1 MNPIN
6 FKRFKN
12 GTLFLIRKP
21 ESFPVGYAQSAFE
34 DMKRLHL
41 DYAAWLETWNCR
53 DGVPWIHPDYPR
65 SSFWKDCPR
74 DPLEETFAAADK
86 TGIAFLPEC
95 GVMHVSFVESHSDAM
110 LHSYEG
116 KRHAYGRIGLVPSAP
131 VTADFFI
138 AKYDAFIDKFKHHPS
153 FRGICLPAENNTCL
167 SYDRYTEKAW
177 REFSGRAL
185 PTPKE
190 LAESDALERET
201 YRFMEDEFL
210 RLFRKLAQHIK
221 QKYGLS
227 LMHYPI
233 STISTVSHF
242 EPNSCTAARN
252 LEVIT
257 KVEEIDLFNLQLHPP
272 LGDHPGQ
279 FKMEIELLEALT
291 DKPCV
296 ADTHWYHEC
305 NAGKLPELNPK
316 RYIDWILSTLTPHG
330 VSFFCYGFMAEKLPL
345 WKVELNPGA
354 RVFNCYAN
362 DDAVAIRRKA
372 VLRGMDFVE
381 TLRPLMENMEREA
394 QNAVFYRESLEDD
407 YRYGSYYRE
416 HLFSLY
422 GQLQA
427 TARPL
432 IFTAEIPE
440 TTENIRCLIFDAVKT
455 FSADDARKL
464 EKFLAAGGQVVV
476 IGRCS
481 PALYA
486 ACGLNVREC
495 EADFVARPGT
505 PGRWWFGMPRDAIKF
520 TANGD
525 TLYAYNTGEAAVTRQ
540 NGVFFIGCSAA
551 VSDFDNLRQR
561 GLVDMWLNM
570 IELCQADSG
579 VKVRADFIR
588 RPGAHEYVCSDLYTS
603 TDGKRKLLLI
613 RDLGVEVISSEVK
626 WDLPDNFRITRL
638 ILDGRDI
645 AMPEDGILPEFEYFA
660 AVYAEAF

>member
-1 MNPIN
+1 
-6 FKRFKN
+6 
-12 GTLFLIRKP
+12 
-21 ESFPVGYAQSAFE
+21 
-34 DMKRLHL
+34 
-41 DYAAWLETWNCR
+41 
-53 DGVPWIHPDYPR
+53 
-65 SSFWKDCPR
+65 
-74 DPLEETFAAADK
+74 
-86 TGIAFLPEC
+86 
-95 GVMHVSFVESHSDAM
+95 MHASFVESHSDAM
-110 LHSYEG
+110 FHSYDG
-116 KRHAYGRIGLVPSAP
+116 QRFVYGRIGLVPSAP

-138 AKYDAFIDKFKHHPS
+138 AKYDAFIDKFKHHAS
-153 FRGICLPAENNTCL
+153 FRGICLPAENGTYL

-177 REFSGRAL
+177 RELSGRAL
-185 PTPKE
+185 PTPEE
-190 LAESDALERET
+190 LAESEALERKI
-201 YRFMEDEFL
+201 YRFLEEEFL
-210 RLFRKLAQHIK
+210 RLFRKLARHIK
-221 QKYGLS
+221 QKYGLP

-233 STISTVSHF
+233 SKISLVSHF
-242 EPNSCTAARN
+242 EPNTYRAARN

-257 KVEEIDLFNLQLHPP
+257 KVDEIDLFNLQLHPP
-272 LGDHPGQ
+272 LGNHPGQ
-279 FKMEIELLEALT
+279 FKMEIELLESLT

-296 ADTHWYHEC
+296 ADTHWYHES

-316 RYIDWILSTLTPHG
+316 RYIDWILSTLTPNG
-330 VSFFCYGFMAEKLPL
+330 ISFFCYGFMAEKLPL
-345 WKVELNPGA
+345 WKNELNPGA
-354 RVFNCYAN
+354 KVFNCYAN
-362 DDAVAIRRKA
+362 DDAVSIRRTA
-372 VLRGMDFVE
+372 ILRGMDFVE
-381 TLRPLMENMEREA
+381 TLRPLLENMKKEA

-432 IFTAEIPE
+432 VFTAEIPE

-455 FSADDARKL
+455 FSSDDVRKL
-464 EKFLAAGGQVVV
+464 EKFLASGGRAVV

-495 EADFVARPGT
+495 EADFVTEPGT

-525 TLYAYNTGEAAVTRQ
+525 TLYAYNTGAAAVTRH

-561 GLVDMWLNM
+561 GLVDMWLKM
-570 IELCQADSG
+570 IELCQSDSG
-579 VKVRADFIR
+579 VKVRADYR
-588 RPGAHEYVCSDLYTS
+588 QRPGAHEYVSSDLYTS
-603 TDGKRKLLLI
+603 ADGKRKLLLI

-626 WDLPDNFRITRL
+626 WNLPDNFRITRL

-645 AMPEDGILPEFEYFA
+645 AMPKDGILPEFEYFA
-660 AVYAEAF
+660 AVCAEAY